1 MHMPDR
7 CGAFFHDVS
16 AAKGLIS
23 KGHSVSFVYTERS
36 TGVPVNGTYRG
47 IGFKHYSVAESELSA
62 ADVWTTPHYP
72 IAVKV
77 RKLNERF
84 QKPLIITAHFGE
96 ELSIFER
103 PGPTAEA
110 ALYVSKFMKNYADA
124 NLHNASSIKQSA
136 VIYPIILKNDVTL
149 PEDREPGT
157 YVTLVNGN
165 MLKGVDIFLRIADRM
180 KDTKFLGI
188 RPYYRHVNVHDT
200 DNVTWESYT
209 DDVRTVLAKTRVL
222 IVASY
227 TESWSRIA
235 FEAMYNGIPV
245 VYSRPYEAS
254 TLPGGTT
261 HAMKEWIEDGAIDV
275 NRSSIDEWVAA
286 IELLKDPDTY
296 AEWSKKASE
305 QSRKINVFSMVDAY
319 ENFLRD
325 FSTKYK
331 SGVTVSARAPQKSS
345 GAPPAEPPRLPTMG
359 VIPRMSFSGG
369 RFGRKK

>member
-1 MHMPDR
+1 MPDR

-36 TGVPVNGTYRG
+36 SGVPVNGTYRG
-47 IGFKHYSVAESELSA
+47 IGFKHYSVAEAELSA

-96 ELSIFER
+96 ELSVFEKQ
-103 PGPTAEA
+103 GPTSEA
-110 ALYVSKFMKNYADA
+110 ALYVSRHMKSYADSK
-124 NLHNASSIKQSA
+124 LSISSSIKQSA

-261 HAMKEWIEDGAIDV
+261 HAMKEWIEDGAINVD
-275 NRSSIDEWVAA
+275 RSSIDEWVSA

-296 AEWSKKASE
+296 AEWSKKAAE
-305 QSRKINVFSMVDAY
+305 QARKINVFSMMDAY

-325 FSTKYK
+325 FSTKHK
-331 SGVTVSARAPQKSS
+331 SGVTISSKAPQKSA
-345 GAPPAEPPRLPTMG
+345 GAEPPRPPTMG

>member
-1 MHMPDR
+1 
-7 CGAFFHDVS
+7 
-16 AAKGLIS
+16 
-23 KGHSVSFVYTERS
+23 
-36 TGVPVNGTYRG
+36 
-47 IGFKHYSVAESELSA
+47 
-62 ADVWTTPHYP
+62 
-72 IAVKV
+72 
-77 RKLNERF
+77 
-84 QKPLIITAHFGE
+84 
-96 ELSIFER
+96 
-103 PGPTAEA
+103 
-110 ALYVSKFMKNYADA
+110 MKNYADA

-165 MLKGVDIFLRIADRM
+165 MLKGVDIFLRIANKM
-180 KDTKFLGI
+180 KDTQFLGI

-209 DDVRTVLAKTRVL
+209 DDVRKVLAKTRVL

-245 VYSRPYEAS
+245 VYSRPYES
-254 TLPGGTT
+254 SSLPGGTT